1 MAIGDQRK
9 RVRLYSDP
17 PKPSQAAPEMGRIS
31 EGSKVVTF
39 SIPQIRSAEITRR
52 PSQASM
58 SGEGFPRQQVQ
69 HSSLNNSTVIS
80 SSEADHPISSKTP
93 FLGDHLTRLL
103 AAQTSKF
110 QIQMEFLED
119 LIQTDRLEAMD
130 QLKGFTRLKEAQ
142 EALEQAY
149 LQARNKYQE
158 LNPNGAME
166 SLGEFDPSRAVEG
179 NIFHLGLRLEGLKE
193 RMEQPAWNQRIGPES
208 SPRRAPSH
216 PGFSVQLSEEQLGTP
231 TPSVHAPV
239 PAVCIPYPE
248 ASTPKKNITQVQ
260 LEGDLSSISDGA
272 GEEEEDEEGGDF
284 LELPQPCKR
293 QEEEED
299 LDHLLDQCSSFRS
312 LPEVLSHKHNAEE
325 LGREA
330 TAAAGTKNGSP
341 QKSSEANKTPPASK
355 ELHEKNSRKV
365 QQPTRQSRRLSSI
378 QAEAALRKPA
388 EINSPTVAVP
398 KTFSRKQQAEFSPQ
412 SSMASVRGSLA
423 SEPAAPHLPRKANTT
438 LCEDLRIVSPE
449 TDSGFVGSETS
460 RASPLAQL
468 PKRQLAKMRSYS
480 TPGLSSTIDE
490 PPCSPSSKKAPG
502 AVKQLGSN
510 QSLGQVKPEAGRSR
524 RTLVKRSPLQKT
536 SPCRWTNERE
546 PEDNENSHPDFETDT
561 ETHGGT
567 SLDGSPPPRGRV
579 SPSPSPI
586 SPNLAQAHHKNVLH
600 TRLERDEAIEALQ
613 YEVSRLRRSLE
624 ESLHRQSS
632 SPHPSIIQDLVHL
645 YPSIPP
651 TGTSRK
657 SVVEYDGSFL
667 ATEPKRRSQKPPLAP
682 HESEL
687 DFTPSESDDATSK
700 LQNGRPQPASRIRP
714 SKQRTVWG
722 PYTGTQYPISTLESQ
737 EPKRL
742 ENSSVDPQNAQLHHG
757 EDSAVPLQGKETKG
771 SPTDGSRPSKQ
782 RLTEGWMCPSCKD
795 LANSRNKDIAG
806 AGDHKEIA
814 PEEIS
819 GTQPKFTHHQQPKQA
834 GLWYWA
840 VPSAA
845 TSMNYIPAIPLAQ
858 CPLSSIIYSPPPL
871 TTSICSSAAL
881 PAYDSSR
888 RQASEWKTSR
898 QRLQDRPFCFPS
910 ASLEDLNWTLSRAVE
925 AAKDMKFTTEQMN
938 QSLRSALKK
947 ARNPRTSHLF

>member
-1 MAIGDQRK
+1 
-9 RVRLYSDP
+9 
-17 PKPSQAAPEMGRIS
+17 
-31 EGSKVVTF
+31 
-39 SIPQIRSAEITRR
+39 
-52 PSQASM
+52 
-58 SGEGFPRQQVQ
+58 
-69 HSSLNNSTVIS
+69 
-80 SSEADHPISSKTP
+80 
-93 FLGDHLTRLL
+93 
-103 AAQTSKF
+103 
-110 QIQMEFLED
+110 
-119 LIQTDRLEAMD
+119 
-130 QLKGFTRLKEAQ
+130 
-142 EALEQAY
+142 
-149 LQARNKYQE
+149 
-158 LNPNGAME
+158 ME
-166 SLGEFDPSRAVEG
+166 SLGEFDPSRYVD
-179 NIFHLGLRLEGLKE
+179 I
-193 RMEQPAWNQRIGPES
+193 PTQRKQTFKNP
-208 SPRRAPSH
+208 
-216 PGFSVQLSEEQLGTP
+216 PGFPRHPIQ
-231 TPSVHAPV
+231 
-239 PAVCIPYPE
+239 

-272 GEEEEDEEGGDF
+272 GEEEEEDEEDGDF

-299 LDHLLDQCSSFRS
+299 PGSSSGPVRLSFNFISTREKKGRCSSFRS

-341 QKSSEANKTPPASK
+341 QKSSEANKNPPASK

-365 QQPTRQSRRLSSI
+365 QQPSRQSRRLSSV

-398 KTFSRKQQAEFSPQ
+398 KTFSRRQQAEFSPQ

-510 QSLGQVKPEAGRSR
+510 QSLGQVKPEAARSR
-524 RTLVKRSPLQKT
+524 RTLVKRTPLQKT

-546 PEDNENSHPDFETDT
+546 PEDNENFHPDSETDT
-561 ETHGGT
+561 ETHGDT
-567 SLDGSPPPRGRV
+567 SLDGSPPPCGTV
-579 SPSPSPI
+579 SPSSSPI
-586 SPNLAQAHHKNVLH
+586 SPNLAQARHKNVLH

-632 SPHPSIIQDLVHL
+632 SPHPSIVQDLVHL

-687 DFTPSESDDATSK
+687 DF
-700 LQNGRPQPASRIRP
+700 SRW
-714 SKQRTVWG
+714 QR
-722 PYTGTQYPISTLESQ
+722 
-737 EPKRL
+737 
-742 ENSSVDPQNAQLHHG
+742 
-757 EDSAVPLQGKETKG
+757 
-771 SPTDGSRPSKQ
+771 
-782 RLTEGWMCPSCKD
+782 
-795 LANSRNKDIAG
+795 
-806 AGDHKEIA
+806 
-814 PEEIS
+814 
-819 GTQPKFTHHQQPKQA
+819 F
-834 GLWYWA
+834 
-840 VPSAA
+840 
-845 TSMNYIPAIPLAQ
+845 
-858 CPLSSIIYSPPPL
+858 
-871 TTSICSSAAL
+871 
-881 PAYDSSR
+881 
-888 RQASEWKTSR
+888 
-898 QRLQDRPFCFPS
+898 
-910 ASLEDLNWTLSRAVE
+910 
-925 AAKDMKFTTEQMN
+925 
-938 QSLRSALKK
+938 
-947 ARNPRTSHLF
+947 